1 MKLAYETEEV
11 KKRLTS
17 NELERI
23 LAAEAARGE
32 NLLPEPAVSEFNYAT
47 TAA

>member
-1 MKLAYETEEV
+1 MKLVYETEEV

-23 LAAEAARGE
+23 LHEERVRNE
-32 NLLPEPAVSEFNYAT
+32 ELMREVSEFNYAT